1 MSEVITLEL
10 PDTLV
15 QSARAIAARSNRRV
29 EDVLVEWLDRSASEV
44 PVETLPDDQ
53 VLLLCD
59 LTMQE
64 ADQQAL
70 NELLARQREGTL
82 DDAERP
88 VLNALMGVYRS
99 GLVRKAQAV
108 KVAVERGLRP
118 PLSTAYGTRGCK

>member
-10 PDTLV
+10 PGTLV
-15 QSARAIAARSNRRV
+15 QSARAIAAWSNRRV
-29 EDVLVEWLDRSASEV
+29 EDVLVEWLDSSASEV

-59 LTMQE
+59 LAMQE
-64 ADQQAL
+64 AEQQAL

-88 VLNALMGVYRS
+88 ASSPARRDVGRCRTPCS
-99 GLVRKAQAV
+99 
-108 KVAVERGLRP
+108 
-118 PLSTAYGTRGCK
+118 

>member
-88 VLNALMGVYRS
+88 VLNALMGAYRS

-118 PLSTAYGTRGCK
+118 PLSTAYGTGGYK

>member
-10 PDTLV
+10 PGTLV
-15 QSARAIAARSNRRV
+15 QSARAIAALSNRRV
-29 EDVLVEWLDRSASEV
+29 EDVLLEWLDRSASEV
-44 PVETLPDDQ
+44 PVESLPDDQ

-59 LTMQE
+59 LAMQE

-88 VLNALMGVYRS
+88 VLNALMGAYRR
-99 GLVRKAQAV
+99 GLVRKAQAL
-108 KVAVERGLRP
+108 KVAVMRGLRP
-118 PLSTAYGTRGCK
+118 PLSTAY